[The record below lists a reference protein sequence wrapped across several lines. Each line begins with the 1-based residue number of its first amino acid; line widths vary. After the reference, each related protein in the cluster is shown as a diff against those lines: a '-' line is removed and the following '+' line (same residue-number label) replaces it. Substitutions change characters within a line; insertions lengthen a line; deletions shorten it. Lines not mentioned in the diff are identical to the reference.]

1 MNLCEAT
8 KVKLRHAAILALI
21 LAVVAV
27 LVLYGIAA
35 WLLEMIW

>member
-1 MNLCEAT
+1 M
-8 KVKLRHAAILALI
+8 KLRHAAILALI